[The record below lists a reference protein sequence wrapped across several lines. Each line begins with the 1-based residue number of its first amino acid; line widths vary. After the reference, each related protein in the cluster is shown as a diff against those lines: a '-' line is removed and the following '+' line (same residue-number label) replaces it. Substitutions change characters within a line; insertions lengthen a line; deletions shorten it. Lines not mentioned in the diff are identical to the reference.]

1 MAARAVTRRV
11 TPPRERRPVP
21 ARVPLGSSSHVS
33 LRWSTKDGPR
43 SVDGFHVSSESWRVL
58 IEPRDRVAAGRTLAI
73 SAVIA
78 AAVTV
83 GYEVIAAV
91 GGLPGTSVVTQVS
104 ASVIGAILL
113 GIAIV
118 AWAVPERAPAGL
130 WIGAPLIGILI
141 VVWIGL
147 GERDVSAAGQIG
159 LIYPIVYAGAHLR
172 APVAW
177 AINIL
182 ASVIDIALVTML
194 VATPEAIAEVV
205 VIVPCFAMVTLV
217 LVALARHQEDLAVQL
232 RAAAAIDPLTGL
244 FSRRRLEEVAVE
256 VLASPCLPG
265 DFSLGTGLAIIDV
278 DHFKSLNDTYGHPIG
293 DAALVH
299 VAAVLRGSVGA
310 HVTVARLGGDE
321 LALLVPCCTAQDAAR
336 AAEGV
341 VEALTMTPMRHQGG
355 EIPISLSIGVAH
367 VTASRAQGLAE
378 LYAAADA
385 ALYEAKL
392 AGRGRVI
399 IA

>member
-1 MAARAVTRRV
+1 MS
-11 TPPRERRPVP
+11 PE
-21 ARVPLGSSSHVS
+21 PLRT
-33 LRWSTKDGPR
+33 L
-43 SVDGFHVSSESWRVL
+43 L
-58 IEPRDRVAAGRTLAI
+58 EPRDHVAAGRTLAI

-83 GYEVIAAV
+83 GYEVIAALA
-91 GGLPGTSVVTQVS
+91 GLAESTATTQVV
-104 ASVIGAILL
+104 ATLFGAGLL
-113 GIAIV
+113 GIALV
-118 AWAVPERAPAGL
+118 AWTVPERAPRAL
-130 WIGAPLIGILI
+130 WISAPLFGIAI
-141 VVWIGL
+141 VLWVGL
-147 GERDVSAAGQIG
+147 GTGDASAAGQIG
-159 LIYPIVYAGAHLR
+159 LVYPIVYAGAHLR
-172 APVAW
+172 APAAW
-177 AINIL
+177 AITVL
-182 ASVIDIALVTML
+182 ASLADVAIVVSLVPGPAALAEIIVIL
-194 VATPEAIAEVV
+194 
-205 VIVPCFAMVTLV
+205 PCFAMVTLV
-217 LVALARHQEDLAVQL
+217 LVAVSRHQEELTAQL
-232 RAAAAIDPLTGL
+232 RTAAAIDPLTGL
-244 FSRRRLEEVAVE
+244 FSRGRLEEVAVE

-336 AAEGV
+336 AAEAV
-341 VEALTMTPMRHQGG
+341 VEALASTPLRHQGG

-367 VTASRAQGLAE
+367 VTTGRAQGLAE

-399 IA
+399 VA